1 VIYFVQAESVGHIKI
16 GWHAG
21 TDAAERVRE
30 LQVGSPVKLTLLG
43 TMPGERET
51 EADLHR
57 QFSHAHV
64 HGEWFRAV
72 PELLNFIGNKGEDWR
87 QGPAEVQTR
96 FVQIKVLTVG
106 NKQLTPTMFRQIPE
120 VHIVKWEDI
129 KAEDMGPAT
138 ELPLCEGAVPW
149 GRVLLGKETPPDQF
163 FLLWEYEGEL
173 RRCFFSP
180 KVPVCLTVEGGLGYC
195 RTEAQLVHDS
205 GDKGIY
211 LELARPY
218 RLAWLR
224 LLKRFLPLDQLYL
237 GG

>member
-1 VIYFVQAESVGHIKI
+1 VIYFVQAECVGHIKI

-30 LQVGSPVKLTLLG
+30 LQVGSADKLTLLG

-72 PELLNFIGNKGEDWR
+72 PELLNYIGNKGEDWR

-106 NKQLTPTMFRQIPE
+106 NKQLTPSMFRQIPE
-120 VHIVKWEDI
+120 VHIVNWKNV
-129 KAEDMGPAT
+129 KMEDMGPTT

-149 GRVLLGKETPPDQF
+149 GRVLLGKETPPDKF
-163 FLLWEYEGEL
+163 FLLWEHEGEL
-173 RRCFFSP
+173 RRCVFSRS
-180 KVPVCLTVEGGLGYC
+180 VPACLTSDAGLGC
-195 RTEAQLVHDS
+195 FRTEKELEDNA
-205 GDKGIY
+205 GDNLIAMSIASAY
-211 LELARPY
+211 RP
-218 RLAWLR
+218 AWLR
-224 LLKRFLPLDQLYL
+224 LLKRFLALDQLFL